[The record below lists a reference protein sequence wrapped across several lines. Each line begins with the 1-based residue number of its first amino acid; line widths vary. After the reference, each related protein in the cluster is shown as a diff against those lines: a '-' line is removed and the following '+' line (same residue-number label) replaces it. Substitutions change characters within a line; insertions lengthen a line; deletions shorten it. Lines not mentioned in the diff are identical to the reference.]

1 MKLFFRIAGVLL
13 LLTGTI
19 ADFDLSD
26 ALDDDNPKATEP
38 PAPPK
43 TNDDFG
49 LDLSDA
55 LGGDDPVPPKPPVV
69 NKPSGGGSGGTI
81 KDSDLFD
88 IGGYEPEGGK
98 YDGNGGGAGDS
109 GYNSNSGGDQPVQ
122 EAGSGQIAGIVS
134 AVGVALLG
142 AASSYFAYQKKK
154 LCFKIQGGQ
163 DPESGNRHVTQSEP
177 QVMSNLIQS

>member
-122 EAGSGQIAGIVS
+122 DADFEWGPLLKMINANVPEEFFKWIGSVRNQITPVLERFLD
-134 AVGVALLG
+134 LLY
-142 AASSYFAYQKKK
+142 SLPSDDKQE
-154 LCFKIQGGQ
+154 L
-163 DPESGNRHVTQSEP
+163 
-177 QVMSNLIQS
+177 